1 MAKRRVSY
9 ELTAIDKTKAA
20 FAAVTNRLKQVH
32 KFGMGTAAAVTKVG
46 LAASGAAA
54 GLGAFV
60 KVNTDAIDRLGKTA
74 SKLGINVELLQQL
87 RFAADQ
93 TGIAQETL
101 DMAMQRFIRRV
112 GEAQNGT
119 GEAKAALEEL
129 GIQLKN
135 SDGSFKSTKDVL
147 FEVADGIQNTEDA
160 STRLRLAFKFFD
172 SEGAALVN
180 TLKGGSAGLND
191 FFNEANDLGLIIDKQ
206 TTAAFEK
213 FADTTSILFKQIKT
227 VVQYVI
233 AAFLP
238 ILQSMAERFSD
249 LIVKAG
255 KLAGGFK
262 SLGRDIAVSMVN
274 GLEKA
279 IVAMAQFA
287 NGVTSIARTFGFF
300 EEAVIDIDALR
311 AKFDGIRTS
320 ITTVKEPLEEVNE
333 EIKETGKSVEK
344 LSQPVMAFI
353 SEIGNTEKVLA
364 KLTTGTMKK
373 FEDSIIDSLK
383 SGKLEFKKFA
393 DYVIE
398 QLLRIA
404 IQRAIIAPITGKVE
418 TFFKSIG
425 FEGGGFTGYGARA
438 GGVDGRGGFPAILHP
453 NETVID
459 HTKGQGMGGATV
471 NFNISAVDAT
481 GFDELLASRKGM
493 ITAIINNAM
502 NQRGKMGV
510 V

>member
-1 MAKRRVSY
+1 MAKRRVAY

-20 FAAVTNRLKQVH
+20 FNAVSNRLKQVH
-32 KFGMGTAAAVTKVG
+32 RVGMSTAKAVTGIGV
-46 LAASGAAA
+46 AATGAAA

-74 SKLGINVELLQQL
+74 SKLGLNVELLQQL

-119 GEAKAALEEL
+119 GEAKAAIEEL
-129 GIQLKN
+129 GIELRK
-135 SDGSFKSTKDVL
+135 SDGSFKSTKEVL
-147 FEVADGIQNTEDA
+147 FEVADGLQNTEDA

-180 TLKGGSAGLND
+180 TLKGGSEGLNE
-191 FFNEANDLGLIIDKQ
+191 FFQEANDLGLVIDGQ
-206 TTAAFEK
+206 TTKAFEK
-213 FADTTSILFKQIKT
+213 FADQTSILFKQIKT
-227 VVQYVI
+227 LVQYVI

-238 ILQSMAERFSD
+238 VLQAMAERFSD
-249 LIVKAG
+249 LLVQAG

-262 SLGRDIAVSMVN
+262 NLGKNIAVSMVN

-279 IVAMAQFA
+279 IVAMAEFG
-287 NGVTSIARTFGFF
+287 NSVTGIARRFGFF
-300 EEAVIDIDALR
+300 KEAVIDVEAIKQ
-311 AKFDGIRTS
+311 KFENVRNS
-320 ITTVKEPLEEVNE
+320 ITEVKEPIEEVTASIENTE
-333 EIKETGKSVEK
+333 KAVTK
-344 LSQPVMAFI
+344 LSQPVMSFI
-353 SEIGNTEKVLA
+353 SEIKNTDKVVA
-364 KLTTGTMKK
+364 KLTTDTMKK
-373 FEDSIIDSLK
+373 FEDSIVEGLK
-383 SGKLEFKKFA
+383 NGKLEFKKFA
-393 DYVIE
+393 DFVIE

-418 TFFKSIG
+418 TFFKGIG

-438 GGVDGRGGFPAILHP
+438 GGVDGKGGFPAILHP

-459 HTKGQGMGGATV
+459 HSKGQAMGATV
-471 NFNISAVDAT
+471 NFNISTVDAS
-481 GFDELLASRKGM
+481 GFDTLLASRKGM
-493 ITAIINNAM
+493 ITAMISNAM
-502 NQRGKMGV
+502 NQRGKVGIV
-510 V
+510 